1 MNLGIIRKE
10 NTNLQ
15 NEAYICDF
23 EIVSITYAM
32 RESSFFILNKKNS
45 IANHFLAEIRKQ
57 EVQEDRLRFRKN
69 LERIGELLA
78 YEISKSLPYE
88 AEEITTPLD
97 TMLIPLIKQF
107 PILISV
113 LRAGIPLHMG
123 LLNFFDHADNG
134 FIGAYRQHGNEEEFD
149 IALQYFTYPEIKDCH
164 IILIDPMLATGKTFV
179 KAIENI
185 LQQGVP
191 AMFHIVSAIAAPEGI
206 EYLRQKCPAKFSIW
220 IGALDEKL
228 NNRSYIVPGL
238 GDAGDLAFGPK
249 S

>member
-1 MNLGIIRKE
+1 MP
-10 NTNLQ
+10 
-15 NEAYICDF
+15 A
-23 EIVSITYAM
+23 
-32 RESSFFILNKKNS
+32 SSVFILNKENS

-57 EVQEDRLRFRKN
+57 EVQEDRMRFRKN

-78 YEISKSLPYE
+78 YEISKSLRYE

-97 TMLIPLIKQF
+97 TMQIPLIKEF

-149 IALQYFTYPEIKDCH
+149 IALQYFTYPEIRNRH
-164 IILIDPMLATGKTFV
+164 VILIDPMLATGKTFI

-185 LQQGVP
+185 LKQGRP
-191 AMFHIVSAIAAPEGI
+191 IMFHIVSAIAAPEGI
-206 EYLRQKCPAKFSIW
+206 EYLRQNCPAEFSVW

-228 NNRSYIVPGL
+228 NSSSYIMPGL

>member
-1 MNLGIIRKE
+1 
-10 NTNLQ
+10 
-15 NEAYICDF
+15 
-23 EIVSITYAM
+23 M
-32 RESSFFILNKKNS
+32 REPSIFILNKENS

-57 EVQEDRLRFRKN
+57 EVQEDRMRFRRN

-78 YEISKSLPYE
+78 YEISKSMVYQ
-88 AEEITTPLD
+88 AQEIITPLD
-97 TMLIPLIKQF
+97 TMQVPLIKQF
-107 PILISV
+107 PILISI

-134 FIGAYRQHGNEEEFD
+134 FIGAYRQHSHGEEFD
-149 IALQYFTYPEIKDCH
+149 IALQYYTYPEIKGRH
-164 IILIDPMLATGKTFV
+164 ILLIDPMLATGKTFV
-179 KAIENI
+179 KAMENI
-185 LQQGVP
+185 LQQGTP

-206 EYLRQKCPAKFSIW
+206 EYLRQHGPAPFSVW

-228 NNRSYIVPGL
+228 NSRSYIVPGL